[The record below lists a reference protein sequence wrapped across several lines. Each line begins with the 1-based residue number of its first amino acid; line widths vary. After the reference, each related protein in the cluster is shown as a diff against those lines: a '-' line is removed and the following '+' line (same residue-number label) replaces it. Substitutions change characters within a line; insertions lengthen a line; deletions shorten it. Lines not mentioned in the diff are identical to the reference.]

1 MRAETMLISTQTA
14 CAEQCACAGQ
24 RTHLGSR
31 PKNGQ
36 AVLGGAPAIMLTF
49 CFNMYRETGHDRRTT
64 LKMEGRP
71 RAGVAFIF
79 SGLKGTLTKSS
90 KKRFLFQR
98 PSTPPEKSKLLWPS
112 HANLMTIAGTKKIG
126 ASPMPLQT
134 PANLSLPAARQLSSR
149 RRR

>member
-90 KKRFLFQR
+90 KKRFGFFSASQY
-98 PSTPPEKSKLLWPS
+98 PPGKE
-112 HANLMTIAGTKKIG
+112 
-126 ASPMPLQT
+126 
-134 PANLSLPAARQLSSR
+134 
-149 RRR
+149 